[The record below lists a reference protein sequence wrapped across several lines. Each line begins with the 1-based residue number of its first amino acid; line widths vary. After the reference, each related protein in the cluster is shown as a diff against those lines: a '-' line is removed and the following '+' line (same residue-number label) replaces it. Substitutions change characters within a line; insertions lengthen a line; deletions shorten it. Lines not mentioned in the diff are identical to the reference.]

1 MHRCHTEQVVLGQ
14 VHIPLCVVGIGHVIY
29 SIATVVRTTH
39 PELWM
44 LLTKTVVGFV
54 KAVVLVWIQL
64 DRNTVLLVPDR
75 TSRCGIIR
83 Q

>member
-1 MHRCHTEQVVLGQ
+1 MKRCHTEHVVLGQ

-39 PELWM
+39 PDLWM

-54 KAVVLVWIQL
+54 KTVVVSETQYASLKSAL
-64 DRNTVLLVPDR
+64 TR
-75 TSRCGIIR
+75 TM
-83 Q
+83 